1 MGERWGLMK
10 PTRMIRTTFECIV
23 VLFGTVPFLSGAIFE
38 YVRSG
43 READAAARGIARRP
57 FRKRNR
63 EDSVL

>member
-1 MGERWGLMK
+1 
-10 PTRMIRTTFECIV
+10 MIRTTFECIV